1 MCDTLFSEWREILEV
16 LMLSVVVF
24 IIVVSV
30 VGLTIRYDMKKERY
44 NWQ

>member
-1 MCDTLFSEWREILEV
+1 
-16 LMLSVVVF
+16 MLSVVVF

-44 NWQ
+44 KWQ

>member
-1 MCDTLFSEWREILEV
+1 
-16 LMLSVVVF
+16 MLSVVVF

-30 VGLTIRYDMKKERY
+30 VGLTIRYDMKKEHY